1 MGTLNDVLDLLKQM
15 QENMGSMTNRIGA
28 LETGESTKKE
38 SVGDERDENTVVTSM
53 VREKQLTKTFGTD
66 TSSEA
71 LLEFLDHY
79 KLCVEMNQQRRA
91 PGWGD
96 AKYRAKELRYQLQGE
111 AGVFVRQEEAMHESW
126 VEDDNKIIEKL
137 KERWLNRD
145 CIELDIIQFEEAR
158 QNDGESLGQFMQR
171 LKGLGQRA
179 FSEFDST
186 GMQQRIIWRF
196 LDGVRD
202 KDIRSSII
210 KERWM
215 RDRKTPKPYAEVLK
229 IAETA
234 HLNKIAANAT
244 GGTGLPVKKVAVV
257 SKDGLRDGL
266 RTPKSTRGGK
276 NKTNN
281 KVVAAGTS
289 FDCHFC
295 HENHPGGWRH
305 CEDRKRKNP
314 DWTPRTAGRNSS
326 GESSNSVSPA
336 GSVASANSNQAF

>member
-38 SVGDERDENTVVTSM
+38 SVGDELDENTVVTSM

-215 RDRKTPKPYAEVLK
+215 RDRKTPKPYAEV
-229 IAETA
+229 
-234 HLNKIAANAT
+234 
-244 GGTGLPVKKVAVV
+244 
-257 SKDGLRDGL
+257 
-266 RTPKSTRGGK
+266 
-276 NKTNN
+276 
-281 KVVAAGTS
+281 
-289 FDCHFC
+289 
-295 HENHPGGWRH
+295 
-305 CEDRKRKNP
+305 
-314 DWTPRTAGRNSS
+314 
-326 GESSNSVSPA
+326 ESSK
-336 GSVASANSNQAF
+336 